1 MTDLPEQYST
11 SWNEM
16 TVILIEPQ
24 SEQDLKVQLFA
35 SGLLSVD
42 LAESFHNS
50 QMYCSLQHR
59 PKYCQLTSEKLHKIS
74 NQESSESKGKN
85 VGKKLR
91 VMDAAEWRRIVA
103 LLSCSKI

>member
-1 MTDLPEQYST
+1 
-11 SWNEM
+11 M

-50 QMYCSLQHR
+50 QMYCFL
-59 PKYCQLTSEKLHKIS
+59 
-74 NQESSESKGKN
+74 
-85 VGKKLR
+85 
-91 VMDAAEWRRIVA
+91 
-103 LLSCSKI
+103 